1 MKKSN
6 QQSLMIKFYCKY
18 SVIDSSRSKYM
29 IEPQLRSGQTSNWI
43 EVTMQ
48 IDSGSEAN
56 CLRMEDFV
64 KIQNRPDLK
73 KTRAILKVYN
83 EERVFPKGEVYLD
96 IQIGGKITS
105 AKFLVID
112 DAPSSLLSGKT
123 CEELELLS
131 IKRELLVNS
140 VSDVKG
146 LTKDT
151 ILREHNDVFTGLG
164 YIGNYKIELTEG
176 AVPKQDVPR
185 TVPVALRDDLKKK
198 LHEMEQKGH
207 IAKVDE
213 PTDWV
218 SSAVY
223 VKKRNG
229 QLRVCLD
236 PRELNKHVKIP
247 KLCLPTIDDVTSKL
261 AKAQVFTVLD
271 AKDEFLRVKLDE
283 DSSKLPTFHT
293 PFGTSGFGCP
303 SAYVGH
309 QKNFRDM

>member
-1 MKKSN
+1 MK
-6 QQSLMIKFYCKY
+6 
-18 SVIDSSRSKYM
+18 
-29 IEPQLRSGQTSNWI
+29 
-43 EVTMQ
+43 
-48 IDSGSEAN
+48 AN
-56 CLRMEDFV
+56 
-64 KIQNRPDLK
+64 NG
-73 KTRAILKVYN
+73 
-83 EERVFPKGEVYLD
+83 ERVFPKGEVYLD
-96 IQIGGKITS
+96 IQIGGKLTR

-176 AVPKQDVPR
+176 AVPKQDAPR

-207 IAKVDE
+207 IANVDE

-223 VKKRNG
+223 VKKHNG
-229 QLRVCLD
+229 QLHVYLD
-236 PRELNKHVKIP
+236 P
-247 KLCLPTIDDVTSKL
+247 
-261 AKAQVFTVLD
+261 
-271 AKDEFLRVKLDE
+271 
-283 DSSKLPTFHT
+283 
-293 PFGTSGFGCP
+293 
-303 SAYVGH
+303 
-309 QKNFRDM
+309 